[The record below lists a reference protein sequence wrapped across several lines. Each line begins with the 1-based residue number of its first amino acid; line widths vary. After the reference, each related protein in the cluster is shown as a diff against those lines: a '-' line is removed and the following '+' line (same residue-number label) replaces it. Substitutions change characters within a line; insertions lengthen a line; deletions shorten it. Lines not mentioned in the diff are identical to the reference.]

1 MFKRKKP
8 LLLLISIFIIFFFI
22 GCTAERGTIEE
33 TTQNNL
39 ERSGAKEISTST
51 DYLEVHYLDVGQG
64 DSTLIMLPDGQT
76 ILIDA
81 GCNSAGKGVVDY
93 LKKLDIKLVDHVIG
107 THPHEDHIG
116 GLDVVINS
124 FNIGKVYLPKVSHTS
139 KSFEDLL
146 LAIKNKGLKVTEA
159 KGGIALNIGDR
170 ATAVFVAPNSSN
182 YPDLNNYSAVVKLI
196 YGDNSFLFTGDAEEK
211 SEGEILLQ
219 SRTQLKIDILKV
231 GHHGSSTS
239 TSQPFL
245 DIVAP
250 KYAVI
255 SVGKENDYGHPHQ
268 EIIKRLEEK
277 GVQYFRTDLQGPI
290 IVQSNGKDISF
301 NVAGIEEKSIEEK
314 IPKDIRIIS
323 IDLKEELVEIK
334 NIGNNEVDMGG
345 WRLVS
350 AKGNDEFLFPE
361 NFILKSAQAIK
372 IASGP
377 AASEKENAI
386 VWTNKNIWNNDGD
399 PGVLYDALGRVVSSL
414 P

>member
-1 MFKRKKP
+1 LFKRKKP

>member
-64 DSTLIMLPDGQT
+64 DSTLIRLPDGQT

-81 GCNSAGKGVVDY
+81 GCNSAGRGVVDY